1 MSNNPA
7 PEELAT
13 WQRRLASQANNRAW
27 RLSEAPRRSPEED
40 EEMLQA
46 ANAAMY
52 LWKIVGNA
60 NNRAHAAQLLSHVYA
75 LLKLARPAK
84 HHLAQVASTFF
95 NGNSAPWEVA
105 IAHAVAAGVAS
116 ACAEHESH
124 KMHYAEAVRLIAA
137 LEDPEDREII
147 NATLKVV
154 PKPAGTENA
163 G

>member
-1 MSNNPA
+1 MSNNPT

-27 RLSEAPRRSPEED
+27 RLSEVPSRSPEED
-40 EEMLQA
+40 EEMLHA
-46 ANAAMY
+46 AHAAMY
-52 LWKIVGNA
+52 FWKIVGNA
-60 NNRAHAAQLLSHVYA
+60 NNRSHAAQLLAHVYA
-75 LLKLARPAK
+75 LLKLAVPAK
-84 HHLAQVASTFF
+84 YYLAQATPTFF
-95 NGNSAPWEVA
+95 NGDSAPWEVA

-116 ACAEHESH
+116 VCAEHESH

-154 PKPAGTENA
+154 PRPAGAANA